1 MNEFI
6 KSDITLKQ
14 ENRDVTTGLKTKTHA
29 GRPNWEKAF
38 QKIRDENHGVV
49 TVFYCGNPHLAKI
62 LRRKCE
68 NFGFNFR
75 KEVFQNQKEDTFLK
89 PESYFTYGILMK
101 GRVK

>member
-1 MNEFI
+1 M
-6 KSDITLKQ
+6 
-14 ENRDVTTGLKTKTHA
+14 TGLKTKTHA

-68 NFGFNFR
+68 NYGFNFR
-75 KEVFQNQKEDTFLK
+75 KEVFWRFDENVQYREYNI
-89 PESYFTYGILMK
+89 FTYETSK
-101 GRVK
+101 